1 VYRAYTGLAW
11 IRAPKKV
18 YLDYR
23 LRTLNQ
29 RLTRGL
35 VISRIAAHKRHSP
48 YYLIM
53 RLREIRRWFC
63 IDLFPG
69 PFLCP
74 FFRTQSGPHRSELRV
89 GSASAAAFLGVAA
102 QAVLWRRLRY
112 LNMPNS
118 IAAFIVQK

>member
-1 VYRAYTGLAW
+1 MAW
-11 IRAPKKV
+11 FRTPKKV

-23 LRTLNQ
+23 LRPLDS
-29 RLTRGL
+29 RLICSL
-35 VISRIAAHKRHSP
+35 VIFRIAVCKRHSSH
-48 YYLIM
+48 YLIM
-53 RLREIRRWFC
+53 RLSAIRCSVC

-69 PFLCP
+69 PSAGLFSG
-74 FFRTQSGPHRSELRV
+74 RTQSGLHRSALRV
-89 GSASAAAFLGVAA
+89 GSASTAAFLGVAA